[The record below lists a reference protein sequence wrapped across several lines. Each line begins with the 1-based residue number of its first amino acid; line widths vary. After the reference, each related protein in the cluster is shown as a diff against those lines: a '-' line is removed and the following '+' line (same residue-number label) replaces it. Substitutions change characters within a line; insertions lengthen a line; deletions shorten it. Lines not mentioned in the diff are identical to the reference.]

1 VSEFH
6 FRRITDPVHGTF
18 GLSKLES
25 DIISTSVFQR
35 LHNVKQLGL
44 AHLVYPGAGYSR
56 FSHSVGACHVA
67 GRMMRAL
74 NQNGLKQ
81 WDAHEIQKY
90 RLAALL
96 HDVGHY
102 PFSHAMEHVLQDH
115 YKAGSFLT
123 GASDG
128 DAVDPVMSKEP
139 PAYDHETLGRQ
150 IIEHDAEIEHVLSE
164 HNFTTDE
171 IKGVF
176 SREQP
181 DGLSN
186 LVSSDLDCDRL
197 DYMMRTAHG
206 AGLPY
211 GAVDVEYLT
220 TQMCVDSEGYLCLTR
235 KALRA
240 ADHFLVS
247 RYYDY
252 TQVAYHKT
260 VVGLEEVLKDVIA
273 GLIANGLDCSG
284 AAMKAKILDGTFA
297 AFDDQAVVSLMR
309 DLSGSLGNGDLI
321 LRRKLHSVL
330 HREAPKLVAA
340 SERIGSRE
348 SAREHLNNVDQL
360 KRHIPVLARDFSISE
375 ELWHLWKAKLNLSKI
390 GSTIPVGDVDG
401 DSFEEELQQVVR
413 ILTTKKRDQQSKSK
427 PLIEHDFAL
436 LKQLANVRLYA
447 MRLYV
452 HLPEDCKDQAALR
465 TEITKKIRA
474 DLPNFPFSD

>member
-1 VSEFH
+1 MPEFH

-18 GLSKLES
+18 GVSKLES
-25 DIISTSVFQR
+25 DIMSTSVFQR

-81 WDAHEIQKY
+81 WDSHEIQKY

-115 YKAGSFLT
+115 YKAETYLT
-123 GASDG
+123 NTSDSAGAEPAISE
-128 DAVDPVMSKEP
+128 EP

-150 IIEHDAEIEHVLSE
+150 IIEYDNEIGRVLAEHK
-164 HNFTTDE
+164 FTREE
-171 IKGVF
+171 IRGVF

-181 DGLSN
+181 DSLSN

-211 GAVDVEYLT
+211 GGVDVEYLT

-273 GLIANGLDCSG
+273 GLIANGLECSG
-284 AAMKAKILDGTFA
+284 PAMKTMVLDGSFA
-297 AFDDQAVVSLMR
+297 AFDDQAVISRMR
-309 DLSGSLGNGDLI
+309 ELLKSIGEGDQI
-321 LRRKLHSVL
+321 LRRKLRSVL

-348 SAREHLNNVDQL
+348 SARDHLNNVHQL
-360 KRHIPVLARDFSISE
+360 RSYIPTLAQHFSIPE
-375 ELWHLWKAKLNLSKI
+375 QLWHLWKAKLNLSKI
-390 GSTIPVGDVDG
+390 GSTIPVGDIDG
-401 DSFEEELQQVVR
+401 DSFDEELQQVIR
-413 ILTTKKRDQQSKSK
+413 ILTTDRHDKQSKSK

-447 MRLYV
+447 TRLYV
-452 HLPEDCKDQAALR
+452 HLPEDAPDPTALR
-465 TEITKKIRA
+465 NEVTRKIRA
-474 DLPNFPFSD
+474 DLPHFPFSD

>member
-1 VSEFH
+1 MSEFH

-18 GLSKLES
+18 GISKLES

-74 NQNGLKQ
+74 NQNGLKE
-81 WDAHEIQKY
+81 WGAHEIQKY

-115 YKAGSFLT
+115 YKAETYLT
-123 GASDG
+123 GPAQG
-128 DAVDPVMSKEP
+128 GTADAALIDEP
-139 PAYDHETLGRQ
+139 AAYDHETLGRQ
-150 IIEHDAEIEHVLSE
+150 IIEHDQEIGGVLAEHK
-164 HNFTTDE
+164 FTRDE
-171 IKGVF
+171 IRGVF

-181 DGLSN
+181 DSLSN

-260 VVGLEEVLKDVIA
+260 VVALEEVLKDVIA
-273 GLIANGLDCSG
+273 GLIAHGLDCSG
-284 AAMKAKILDGTFA
+284 PKMKAMVLDGSFA
-297 AFDDQAVVSLMR
+297 AFDDQAVISRMR
-309 DLSGSLGNGDLI
+309 QLLNDLGDSNQI
-321 LRRKLHSVL
+321 LRRKLRSVL
-330 HREAPKLVAA
+330 RREAPKLVAA

-348 SAREHLNNVDQL
+348 SDREHLNNVDQL
-360 KRHIPVLARDFSISE
+360 ARHIPALAQQFGIDQQ
-375 ELWHLWKAKLNLSKI
+375 LWHLWKAKLNLSKI

-401 DSFEEELQQVVR
+401 SFDEELQQVVR
-413 ILTTKKRDQQSKSK
+413 ILTSDRRDPQSKSK

-447 MRLYV
+447 TRLYV
-452 HLPEDCKDQAALR
+452 HLPEDCKDPVALR
-465 TEITKKIRA
+465 GEIIKKIRK
-474 DLPNFPFSD
+474 DLPHFPFSD